1 MTPEDSGALEAL
13 VLAGGAGSRLGALA
27 ADRPKALVEV
37 AGRPMIAWALE
48 PVRAAGI
55 RRAILCVGRMAEQ
68 VEAALGES
76 FAGGMRLEY
85 SREPR
90 PLGTAGALR
99 LALGRLAAPAVLVAN
114 ADSRADA
121 DLARFAEWRRRS
133 GFPAAV
139 LAARA
144 ADASRFGMLE
154 VDPASGALAALRE
167 KRGVREPALVNAGVY
182 ILPRRLLAGIPA
194 GRAVS
199 LEREMLPA
207 WAARGEAGVWPGAS
221 GFVDIGTPEGLAS
234 AAGKI
239 LRMRRILP

>member
-1 MTPEDSGALEAL
+1 MEPEDAGALEAL

-55 RRAILCVGRMAEQ
+55 RRAVLCVGHMAEQ
-68 VEAALGES
+68 VEAALGDS

-85 SREPR
+85 SRESR

-99 LALGRLAAPAVLVAN
+99 LAAGRLAAPAALVAN
-114 ADSRADA
+114 ADSWADA
-121 DLARFAEWRRRS
+121 DLARFAAWRRRA
-133 GFPAAV
+133 GFPAAL

-144 ADASRFGMLE
+144 ADASRFGTLE
-154 VDPASGALAALRE
+154 ADPASGALAAFRE
-167 KRGVREPALVNAGVY
+167 KRGVRAPALVSAGVH
-182 ILPRRLLAGIPA
+182 ILPRRLLAEIPA

-207 WAARGEAGVWPGAS
+207 WAARGEAGVWPGAAE
-221 GFVDIGTPEGLAS
+221 FVDAGTPEGLA
-234 AAGKI
+234 AARNI
-239 LRMRRILP
+239 LRMRRIRP